1 MDLQKEISQLNTQLV
16 KRRLTICT
24 AESCTGGL
32 ISKLFTDKPGSS
44 EWFDCAFITYTNHAK
59 KQMLGVKQST
69 LTSSGAVSQ
78 PTVSEMSEGA
88 IKNSQSNISIAT
100 SGVAGPGGGSKEK
113 PIGMVWISW
122 SGKNYETVT
131 ECFYFD
137 GDRDSIRFQAAKAAI
152 KGAVKY
158 IVKNA

>member
-1 MDLQKEISQLNTQLV
+1 MDLQKEINQLNNQLI

-32 ISKLFTDKPGSS
+32 ISKLFTDKPGAS
-44 EWFDCAFITYTNHAK
+44 EWFDCAFITYTNQAK

-69 LTSSGAVSQ
+69 LTNSGAVSQ
-78 PTVSEMSEGA
+78 PTVLEMSEGA
-88 IKNSQSNISIAT
+88 IKNSESNISIAT
-100 SGVAGPGGGSKEK
+100 SGVAGPDGGTKEK

-122 SGKNYETVT
+122 SGRNYETVS

>member
-1 MDLQKEISQLNTQLV
+1 MDLDKEINQLKTQLI

-44 EWFDCAFITYTNHAK
+44 DWFDCAFITYTNAAK
-59 KQMLGVKQST
+59 KKMLGVMQST
-69 LTSSGAVSQ
+69 LDNSGAVSQ
-78 PTVSEMSEGA
+78 PTVLEMSEGA
-88 IKNSQSNISIAT
+88 IKNSQSYVSIAT

-122 SGKNYETVT
+122 SGKNYETIT

-137 GDRDSIRFQAAKAAI
+137 GDRDSIRYQAAQAAI